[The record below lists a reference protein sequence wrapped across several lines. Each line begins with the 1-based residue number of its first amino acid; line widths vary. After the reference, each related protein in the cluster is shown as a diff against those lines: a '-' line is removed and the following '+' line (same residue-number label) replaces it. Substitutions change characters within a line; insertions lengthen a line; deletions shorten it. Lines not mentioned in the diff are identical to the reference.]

1 MCRRNDHVVFH
12 RFIAA
17 ITSLCGVL
25 VLAIPITI
33 ISANFN
39 SELNKM
45 VRQKDVDFVR
55 LLALKE
61 DVERAYWDRARVEA
75 KLLKGMESAWCDQD
89 GRYFTEANVAPDKRA
104 LFKELGAANRSIQG
118 ARYRFTQFT
127 EEQIQSIVTK
137 NLTDLMKQISDT
149 IQRQKSVSAN
159 QIKSILE
166 VIPKFRSEPNPW
178 CATPPEWMATAT
190 RRNTQTRTTDY
201 PVHKNSNK

>member
-1 MCRRNDHVVFH
+1 GYNFWDRVVIKNGETERKSDDSMCRRNDHVVFH

-61 DVERAYWDRARVEA
+61 DVERAYWDRARVE
-75 KLLKGMESAWCDQD
+75 
-89 GRYFTEANVAPDKRA
+89 
-104 LFKELGAANRSIQG
+104 
-118 ARYRFTQFT
+118 
-127 EEQIQSIVTK
+127 VTSRHSLR
-137 NLTDLMKQISDT
+137 NCSPQ
-149 IQRQKSVSAN
+149 
-159 QIKSILE
+159 
-166 VIPKFRSEPNPW
+166 
-178 CATPPEWMATAT
+178 
-190 RRNTQTRTTDY
+190 RNT
-201 PVHKNSNK
+201 